1 MHACGWVGG
10 WVGGVGRGA
19 RRLQPEEVGGALLE
33 VVHGVVGARADV
45 DVEPAG
51 AAPHAQPIEEHLV
64 GCRGPR
70 VWATV
75 LRLGV
80 GWGWGRAR
88 RAE

>member
-1 MHACGWVGG
+1 MWVRGWVG
-10 WVGGVGRGA
+10 VGGRGGGVAPGRGA
-19 RRLQPEEVGGALLE
+19 RSLQPEEVGGPLLE

-70 VWATV
+70 VWAKV
-75 LRLGV
+75 LWLGV
-80 GWGWGRAR
+80 GLG
-88 RAE
+88 